1 MPENCLLSLDVFRGL
16 IIAAMILV
24 TDPGT
29 YDAVYPPLLHA
40 AWVGATPTDIIFPSF
55 LVMVGMAMTLSFAA
69 RLERGA
75 TRAQLLFHT
84 LRRSALL
91 VLVGLFLNA
100 FPDFAFH
107 TLRLPGILQRIAL
120 CYLAAALLY
129 LVAGR
134 ARRPTFLAAAF
145 VGLLAVY
152 WALLKLYPVPG
163 FGPGGLDSYT
173 NVGAY
178 VDRRVF
184 SVAHLWPYGTTPGH
198 GVTFDPE
205 GIVSTLGAL
214 ATTLLGV
221 LAGDWLRTPHT
232 RERKAAELGG
242 VSLLL
247 VCAGLALSPWMPL
260 IKKIWTPTFALVSG
274 GVALLLFAV
283 LYYVLDIRRWRAG
296 TAVFRIFGTN
306 AIFAFALSTVI
317 TTLAAR
323 RYLHVASAGNTSL
336 HLWAYRHV
344 FAPVMPSQLASLA
357 YAVTIVLFN
366 LALVYPLYRRRI
378 FLRL

>member
-1 MPENCLLSLDVFRGL
+1 MSDSRLISLDVFRGL

-29 YDAVYPPLLHA
+29 YDAVYSPLLHA
-40 AWVGATPTDIIFPSF
+40 PWAGATPTDMIFPSF
-55 LVMVGMAMTLSFAA
+55 LVMVGMALTLSFAA

-75 TRAQLLFHT
+75 TRAHLLLHA

-91 VLVGLFLNA
+91 ILVGLVLNA
-100 FPDFAFH
+100 FPDFSFQ
-107 TLRLPGILQRIAL
+107 TLRFPGILQRIAI

-129 LVAGR
+129 LVLHQT
-134 ARRPTFLAAAF
+134 RRPTLIAAAT
-145 VGLLAVY
+145 VALLALY

-173 NVGAY
+173 TVGAY
-178 VDRRVF
+178 LDRRVF
-184 SVAHLWPYGTTPGH
+184 TIAHLWPWGVTPGH

-205 GIVSTLGAL
+205 GLLSTLGAL

-221 LAGDWLRTPHT
+221 LAGEWLRTPHT
-232 RERKAAELGG
+232 RQRKAVELAG

-247 VCAGLALSPWMPL
+247 IAASLALTPWMPL
-260 IKKIWTPTFALVSG
+260 IKKIWTPTFAFLSG
-274 GVALLLFAV
+274 GVALLLFSAF
-283 LYYVLDIRRWRAG
+283 YYLLDIRTWRRG
-296 TAVFRIFGTN
+296 TTPFRIFGTN

-317 TTLAAR
+317 TTLAAVP
-323 RYLHVASAGNTSL
+323 YIPVPGAAHTSF
-336 HLWAYRHV
+336 HLWAYHHI
-344 FAPVMPSQLASLA
+344 FAPVLPPRPASLA
-357 YAVTIVLFN
+357 YAVAIVLLN
-366 LALVYPLYRRRI
+366 LALVYPLYRKRV